1 MNNNSNYNDD
11 YVSNYEDEDDD
22 DNKDGNNNN
31 GNTVP
36 NNNNNIKNINNEV
49 NNEVNNIN
57 NKIDN
62 SINLFA
68 NNTNN
73 IIYINDIEEVPEYER
88 IYKDEE
94 IYIRDLEN
102 TFLDMFPVTKQ
113 GTHYAQTIVQK
124 KVNNIISVKKIGD
137 ENIICKNKYILD
149 ILNEKF
155 SNFWIIPVV
164 KDKFEIFSEIID
176 ESYSKDYKYGR
187 ETPLDNDGIIVTD
200 QRILIDELD
209 ENNIKYDMKKISL
222 EQFLKKKHSLFKS
235 YKTDDD
241 IMGGYKLT
249 AKNNFNA
256 IRFYDIKS
264 KQWKQRVIDAPIYTT
279 IEIKDPDNKNIK
291 YIQKKE
297 LVPGENTNIVGFLV
311 FGINQFSI
319 LDLIGNKTG
328 ISRFG
333 LSSTISKITV
343 GKRTKITSKKHRLT
357 ANDKIY
363 IKNSNSLP
371 SINGSYQVSIIDDNN
386 FNIELDSYGGKD
398 GTSGNIYSNLSLE
411 FETINIKKNNG
422 KIIINND
429 SSNMKSAKLFL
440 FDSFKIENNDLNEIL
455 EKIIPDNNTI
465 LGNLYSEIKNASNIN
480 KILKKVCKYNI
491 NLSNINKPEYD
502 LMLNI
507 LKKNIIKK
515 SNSTI
520 ITELNKKIKDDPF
533 VSTIFNYQNIN
544 KFKNE
549 YGEYPLLNNI
559 NDSLESRIQW
569 INCQPDKGF
578 LFYNLI
584 IQEYNTESEK
594 NNSHDSIVQ
603 KELKS
608 LKEPKTISEYS
619 VRIINLL
626 YEEKDLCSEEQKLLP
641 PLPTDKILLNGD
653 LYSSVIKNNRTTW
666 VKCEEQYNKGDKGL
680 YIRYLHSEEFEF
692 DGTAWEF
699 TKKLKPHIR
708 RIINNQ
714 NIDFLNIKRT
724 YETFLENTDIP
735 NTSIKYNIQ
744 TFKKLFNKIN
754 KKIKDKTKDN
764 KVSNTKTDPDKT
776 NESMSITIQKT
787 LKKISEI
794 DDELQRNYLL
804 FKLIRIDGITID
816 NFIYSKKYKSKIIC
830 GHWNYIMQM
839 NDASTNSE
847 KSEILNKMLTVFGD
861 ISGSDKYVNCH
872 VCGNVLTQN
881 EYDDVTGF
889 SSSGSAIHIG
899 SLLDDSIIK
908 NIESKEKELH
918 MSSLI
923 STIDPHTNQFKKD
936 LIIFKIDEEQFK
948 KLDIIAYLI
957 NSFNSKIGI
966 RIKRQDY
973 YAVLIDSY
981 KYVSEL
987 LPYSVF
993 KKKQLS
999 ILTSK
1004 GESKEKIKKII
1015 EKDIFKKMHKDY
1027 INKSKFSIVG
1037 ARLLVTY
1044 QTGIPGYKKMQSNTN
1059 CTFYGFNKDY
1069 INFMTCLIEEMN
1081 RGLKY
1086 VEREFI
1092 KYYDLFKSRLDKLYI
1107 KKSDFDEKEKEK
1119 KKSIKIVDDKLSVD
1133 IQKIKIPEKANISN
1147 IIKFQSRQKY
1157 IGLKIKSIID
1167 NVMAQSLLTDNID
1180 MLENSCCEEE
1190 IAKNLKYINY
1200 IESKNKE
1207 TKQYLNESREY
1218 FIQGKKIINNGTV
1231 TRLLTTG
1238 EKHINIP
1245 SIDFVINNSSDNI
1258 VFYQVPGEKI
1268 IDNDKSNA
1276 NKFKKNITEDSVTK
1290 EFNTMMNKI
1299 AHKLNLNKIILNEE
1313 KNKFTENL
1321 KLSVNEPLI
1330 FLNQYLRKYLWVIK
1344 NDYRKNIQK
1353 ISFTDSETSKIMQE
1367 IIYKNNYIIEP
1378 FLKCPDKFNK
1388 IKIEYSMNYLDN
1400 LQHSFDS
1407 LDVFAVIISYLLF
1420 SEMNK
1425 IALIG
1430 DNIICNFLFTII
1442 KKYNEDKIPLKISN
1456 KKYDQFVEKV
1466 DYYNK
1471 LDRRQKE
1478 GIKERKLAKGIEEF
1492 IEPTVLDIES
1502 DQNMDQHLEETY
1514 KEEYMEKH
1522 GVNPNED
1529 QVESYKEIYYSE
1541 IKKDK
1546 EIFEE
1551 NYLTIQ
1557 PHETNENMSMGD
1569 DYGEMPQGTENYGDG
1584 LSEITENYDPST

>member
-1 MNNNSNYNDD
+1 MNNNPNYNDD
-11 YVSNYEDEDDD
+11 YVDDYIDEN
-22 DNKDGNNNN
+22 NKNNTGNI
-31 GNTVP
+31 VP
-36 NNNNNIKNINNEV
+36 NNDDIKNINNEV
-49 NNEVNNIN
+49 NDIN
-57 NKIDN
+57 NKINN

-73 IIYINDIEEVPEYER
+73 VIYINDIEEVPEYER
-88 IYKDEE
+88 IYKDNE

-102 TFLDMFPVTKQ
+102 TFLDMFPITKQ
-113 GTHYAQTIVQK
+113 GTQYVQTMVQK
-124 KVNNIISVKKIGD
+124 KVNDVINVKKIGD

-149 ILNEKF
+149 ILNKKF

-176 ESYSKDYKYGR
+176 DDYSKDYKYAR
-187 ETPLDNDGIIVTD
+187 ETLLDKDGIIVTD

-209 ENNIKYDMKKISL
+209 ENNIKFDMKKISL
-222 EQFLKKKHSLFKS
+222 EQFLIKKHSLYES
-235 YKTDDD
+235 YKTDND
-241 IMGGYKLT
+241 IKSGYKLT
-249 AKNNFNA
+249 TKNNFNA

-264 KQWKQRVIDAPIYTT
+264 KQWKKRVIDEPIYTT
-279 IEIKDPDNKNIK
+279 VEIKDPDNKNIK

-297 LVPGENTNIVGFLV
+297 LVPGETANIVGFLV
-311 FGINQFSI
+311 FGINQFNI

-328 ISRFG
+328 SSRFG

-343 GKRTKITSKKHRLT
+343 GKRTKITSNKHELKT
-357 ANDKIY
+357 NDKIY
-363 IKNSNSLP
+363 IKNSNSRP
-371 SINGSYQVSIIDDNN
+371 RVNGSYQVSIIDDNN
-386 FNIELDSYGGKD
+386 FNIDLNSYGGKD
-398 GTSGNIYSNLSLE
+398 GTAGDIYSNLSLE
-411 FETINIKKNNG
+411 FKTINIKKNNG
-422 KIIINND
+422 KIIIDND

-440 FDSFKIENNDLNEIL
+440 FDSFKLENNDLNKIL
-455 EKIIPDNNTI
+455 EKIIPDNNAI
-465 LGNLYSEIKNASNIN
+465 FGNLYTQIKNTSNIN
-480 KILKKVCKYNI
+480 KILKTVCKYNI
-491 NLSNINKPEYD
+491 NFSNINKPEYD
-502 LMLNI
+502 LVLNI

-515 SNSTI
+515 SESTI
-520 ITELNKKIKDDPF
+520 IADLNKKLKDDPF
-533 VSTIFNYQNIN
+533 ASTIFNYQNIN

-559 NDSLESRIQW
+559 NDSLHARIQW
-569 INCQPDKGF
+569 INRQPDKGF

-584 IQEYNTESEK
+584 IQKSDTEDKTS
-594 NNSHDSIVQ
+594 NLYDSNVQ
-603 KELKS
+603 KELAS
-608 LKEPKTISEYS
+608 LKEPKKIISEYS

-626 YEEKDLCSEEQKLLP
+626 HDKKELKNEEQKLLP
-641 PLPTDKILLNGD
+641 PLPTDKILLNGE
-653 LYSSVIKNNRTTW
+653 LYSSNIKKNKTTW
-666 VKCEEQYNKGDKGL
+666 VKRDEQYNKGDKGL

-692 DGTAWEF
+692 NGTTWKF
-699 TKKLKPHIR
+699 IKKLKPHIR
-708 RIINNQ
+708 RINNH
-714 NIDFLNIKRT
+714 NIFFNAKMT
-724 YETFLENTDIP
+724 YESFLQRINIS
-735 NTSIKYNIQ
+735 NISIKYNVK
-744 TFKKLFNKIN
+744 TFKRLFDKIK
-754 KKIKDKTKDN
+754 KKIKNKTKD
-764 KVSNTKTDPDKT
+764 SNIIPESDKP
-776 NESMSITIQKT
+776 NESISITIQKT
-787 LKKISEI
+787 LKKISEV
-794 DDELQRNYLL
+794 DNELQRNYLL

-839 NDASTNSE
+839 NDASTNLE
-847 KSEILNKMLTVFGD
+847 KSETLNKMLTIFGD
-861 ISGSDKYVNCH
+861 VGESSNKYVNCH
-872 VCGNVLTQN
+872 VCGNVLTQL

-889 SSSGSAIHIG
+889 SISGSAIHIG
-899 SLLDDSIIK
+899 SLLNDTIIK
-908 NIESKEKELH
+908 NIENKEKELH
-918 MSSLI
+918 MTSLI

-936 LIIFKIDEEQFK
+936 LIIFKIDDEQFK
-948 KLDIIAYLI
+948 KLDTIAYLI

-981 KYVSEL
+981 KYISEL

-999 ILTSK
+999 ILASK
-1004 GESKEKIKKII
+1004 EKSKEKIKRII
-1015 EKDIFKKMHKDY
+1015 KKDIFKKMHKDY

-1044 QTGIPGYKKMQSNTN
+1044 QTGIPSYKKMKSNTN

-1092 KYYDLFKSRLDKLYI
+1092 KYYDLFKSRLEKLYI
-1107 KKSDFDEKEKEK
+1107 KKADFLEKEKKK
-1119 KKSIKIVDDKLSVD
+1119 KKSIKILDDKLSYD
-1133 IQKIKIPEKANISN
+1133 IEKIKIPEKANISN
-1147 IIKFQSRQKY
+1147 IRKFQARQKY
-1157 IGLKIKSIID
+1157 IGLKIKSII
-1167 NVMAQSLLTDNID
+1167 NKVMAQSLLTDNID

-1190 IAKNLKYINY
+1190 IAKKLKYINY

-1207 TKQYLNESREY
+1207 TKQYLTESLKY
-1218 FIQGKKIINNGTV
+1218 YAQNNKIITYGTI

-1245 SIDFVINNSSDNI
+1245 SIDFVMNNANNNI
-1258 VFYQVPGEKI
+1258 DFYKVLSKKI
-1268 IDNDKSNA
+1268 IDYNKSNA
-1276 NKFKKNITEDSVTK
+1276 NKFKKNITEDCVAK
-1290 EFNTMMNKI
+1290 EFNIMMNKI

-1313 KNKFTENL
+1313 KDKFTKNL
-1321 KLSVNEPLI
+1321 NSSTNDPLVFFNE
-1330 FLNQYLRKYLWVIK
+1330 YLRKYLWVIK
-1344 NDYRKNIQK
+1344 NDYRKNIKK

-1378 FLKCPDKFNK
+1378 FLKYPDKFNK

-1400 LQHSFDS
+1400 LQNSFDS
-1407 LDVFAVIISYLLF
+1407 PDVFAVVISYLLF

-1430 DNIICNFLFTII
+1430 DNIICNFLFTMI
-1442 KKYNEDKIPLKISN
+1442 KKYNKDKIPLEISN
-1456 KKYDQFVEKV
+1456 KKYEQFVEKI

-1471 LDRRQKE
+1471 LDRRQQD

-1492 IEPTVLDIES
+1492 IEPTVLDIEP
-1502 DQNMDQHLEETY
+1502 DKNMDQHLEETF
-1514 KEEYMEKH
+1514 KEEYIETH

-1529 QVESYKEIYYSE
+1529 QVESYKETYYSE

-1546 EIFEE
+1546 ESFEE

-1557 PHETNENMSMGD
+1557 PHETNENMAMGD

-1584 LSEITENYDPST
+1584 LSEITENYDLPT